1 MTSALRYAL
10 LNFNPDG
17 SRRPVQGLG
26 TSAKAQGRAS
36 VTFIP
41 APAAREVQSG
51 QLPPPAQEA
60 AAAGSSPL
68 QVAQAA
74 MAIGEPIPVIFARR
88 RGTVGGVL
96 TFPKATEASFSNTST
111 TITSR
116 YHMVLGEA
124 PMGSVQVRDVRCGEC
139 RIGTFSQNT
148 SKRAGTWT
156 PGNTATAQSGY
167 TVPTFPTFTG
177 GGGGYAGLVT
187 FEAGATFPGG
197 SDDWR
202 TGWNVFVRNGLIIE
216 RGRLLD
222 GVVGASDNIADLVL
236 WSWQRSSRVPS
247 AMIDLSSLAAAAAF
261 VEANGLWCNGEF
273 QDSANLGDWLVG
285 ILPFFLLRETRVGGK
300 YGLRPLLSTNSDGVI
315 STDPVVPRWLLSE
328 SIVKPDSFQ
337 ATDTDA
343 SVRRSPILN
352 MIWRQQYDDTD
363 VPVVRTLPIGS
374 ANNNDKPEQRDLSQ
388 FCTSELH
395 AARAGAYEYAR
406 RLLVTHTAT
415 IKLRPGTQTG
425 RIQEGDLV
433 QLYLKIEADGET
445 PWFYNYYY
453 QVETVGTDY
462 TGEEVLTLTHFPVDS
477 TGRSLIAQAVMAVS
491 ESGVV
496 LPSQKTGSSCDL
508 AGRSTDTSVP
518 ASTTSGTA
526 FSSTSTGLV
535 DPFGGGGGG
544 GETPGD
550 GGTPEDRPPGPTPP
564 SPGVPAVPQPA
575 VPTDGPGSGDTL
587 CTSGTEYWI
596 VRISGTTYTGF
607 NAFSG
612 WAETYSTM
620 SKGPPLLVK
629 RKPLYPDLS
638 GQPPGTISPDRI
650 QLEYDSTLLS
660 VTIEPSGTVNLT
672 NVFKTPD
679 SLLVGRFRQYNDPFY
694 GGGLLWD
701 NTYEVK
707 VERLGYKCYGSG
719 AVITH
724 PSPVLLE
731 TYS

>member
-1 MTSALRYAL
+1 MTSALDYWL

-17 SRRPVQGLG
+17 SRRPAQG
-26 TSAKAQGRAS
+26 TDTRTKAQIYGGGAIAS
-36 VTFIP
+36 
-41 APAAREVQSG
+41 APAISAAPASG

-60 AAAGSSPL
+60 AAAGNSPL
-68 QVAQAA
+68 QVTQAA
-74 MAIGEPIPVIFARR
+74 MVIGEPIPVVFARR

-111 TITSR
+111 TISSR

-148 SKRAGTWT
+148 SKRAGTWA

-167 TVPTFPTFTG
+167 TVPTFSTFTG
-177 GGGGYAGLVT
+177 GGGGYAGLAT

-202 TGWNVFVRNGLIIE
+202 TGWNVFVRDGLIIE

-222 GVVGASDNIADLVL
+222 GAVGASDNIADLVL
-236 WSWQRSSRVPS
+236 WAWQKSSRVPS
-247 AMIDLSSLAAAAAF
+247 AMIDISSLAAAATF

-300 YGLRPLLSTNSDGVI
+300 YGLRPLLPTNSDGTI
-315 STDPVVPRWLLSE
+315 STDPVIPRWLLSE

-352 MIWRQQYDDTD
+352 MIWRQHYDDTD

-374 ANNNDKPEQRDLSQ
+374 ANNSDKPEQRDLSQ

-425 RIQEGDLV
+425 RVQEGDLV
-433 QLYLKIEADGET
+433 QLYLKIEADGEA

-496 LPSQKTGSSCDL
+496 LPSQKTGGSCDL
-508 AGRSTDTSVP
+508 VGRSTDTSVP

-544 GETPGD
+544 GGVPQDGPPEPTPG
-550 GGTPEDRPPGPTPP
+550 

-575 VPTDGPGSGDTL
+575 APIGGPGSGDTL
-587 CTSGTEYWI
+587 CPTSGTEYWI
-596 VRISGTTYTGF
+596 IRISGVGYEGF
-607 NAFSG
+607 NTFASYVV
-612 WAETYSTM
+612 TYNTM
-620 SKGPPLLVK
+620 SNGAPSLVE
-629 RKPLYPDLS
+629 RSQLNA
-638 GQPPGTISPDRI
+638 GTIKPDRI
-650 QLEYDSTLLS
+650 KLQYDSTDIT
-660 VTIEPSGTVNLT
+660 VTKEPSGTYSLT
-672 NVFKTPD
+672 NIYTTD
-679 SLLVGRFRQYNDPFY
+679 RLLVGRFQAYNDPIY

-701 NTYEVK
+701 FVYEVK
-707 VERLGYKCYGSG
+707 VERLGYKCLGSNSP
-719 AVITH
+719 VYH
-724 PSPVLLE
+724 PTPVLLK